1 MTTTQATV
9 TSVTQTVAQTVARAA
24 QTEAQT
30 ETQTETQVPH
40 GTASQGRPASASPS
54 RGARHGREGRGA
66 RQGRGE
72 REGRGGRG
80 RRTDSGGDL
89 GAGLEL
95 LDRAT
100 ASLLAA
106 CHAQTTTDRYV
117 HAYLGALRAGAALL
131 VARRTRRAGLGR
143 HPGQGAGAGSNGPG
157 DGRVVQVWESLR
169 AAAPEFG
176 EWADY
181 LEQVGL
187 RRAEIEAGAVP
198 PSTREAD
205 DLLRGAETFLGLIR
219 AALGLPMERIEPALA
234 VAVVGAPGTRSLSR
248 PG

>member
-1 MTTTQATV
+1 MTTTQAAV
-9 TSVTQTVAQTVARAA
+9 RSVAQTAA
-24 QTEAQT
+24 QAAQAT
-30 ETQTETQVPH
+30 H
-40 GTASQGRPASASPS
+40 GAASQEGAASVSPS
-54 RGARHGREGRGA
+54 RGARQELGRR
-66 RQGRGE
+66 
-72 REGRGGRG
+72 GRGGRRGQGG
-80 RRTDSGGDL
+80 RRGRGTDSGGDP

-143 HPGQGAGAGSNGPG
+143 HPGEGAGAGSGGPG

-187 RRAEIEAGAVP
+187 RRAEIEAGAAP

-234 VAVVGAPGTRSLSR
+234 VAVVGAPGTRSLSH